1 MVTELNSIHRESR
14 FQKDRRLKDAMLKV
28 LSRHQNGIYA
38 EDFISEVGSM
48 VKVSRGTIYRAINEF
63 LSYALMREETDPK
76 DRRRKK
82 YYPVVEKVKAQTLRF
97 RIEDFIHSLRDV
109 QCFEYEKVVGDYD
122 LTVSFL
128 FQHYRKVE
136 LPPEIK
142 QMLPQLKTMLE
153 PFMETTKVD
162 ALAIFVGCRKH
173 SEKV

>member
-1 MVTELNSIHRESR
+1 MTELNSIHRESR

-48 VKVSRGTIYRAINEF
+48 VKVSRGTIYKAINDF
-63 LSYALMREETDPK
+63 LFHGLMRVEIDAK

-136 LPPEIK
+136 LAPEVK
-142 QMLPQLKTMLE
+142 QVLPQIMTMLE
-153 PFMETTKVD
+153 PFMEETKLD
-162 ALAIFVGCRKH
+162 AFAVFVGCCKH
-173 SEKV
+173 GKKV

>member
-1 MVTELNSIHRESR
+1 MTELNSIHRESR

-48 VKVSRGTIYRAINEF
+48 VKVSRGTIYKAINEF
-63 LSYALMREETDPK
+63 LSYTLMRVEIDAK

-97 RIEDFIHSLRDV
+97 RIEDFIHSLRDA

-122 LTVSFL
+122 LSVSFL

-136 LPPEIK
+136 LAPEVK
-142 QMLPQLKTMLE
+142 QVLPQIMTMLE
-153 PFMETTKVD
+153 PFMEETKLD
-162 ALAIFVGCRKH
+162 AFAVFVGCCKH
-173 SEKV
+173 GKKV